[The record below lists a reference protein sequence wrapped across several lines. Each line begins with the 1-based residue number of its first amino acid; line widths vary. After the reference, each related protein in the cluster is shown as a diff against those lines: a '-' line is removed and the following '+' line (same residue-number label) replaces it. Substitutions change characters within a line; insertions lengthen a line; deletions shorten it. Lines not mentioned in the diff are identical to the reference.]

1 MKGAKIMRR
10 SDLITGILF
19 STIGIV
25 FFAMA
30 CTDIP
35 LQSLFCGLAGAGI
48 GPGVMMI
55 SKYVYW
61 SHPDRKTKYTDK
73 LEAEKI
79 KMHDEREEMLRG
91 KTACF
96 LHAYTLVVIG
106 IYCIIFQVLEKLMII
121 ENSRVFIIYLGILF
135 FSEILLYRWIFK
147 QYEKKY

>member
-1 MKGAKIMRR
+1 MKR
-10 SDLITGILF
+10 SELITGILF
-19 STIGIV
+19 STMGII

-30 CTDIP
+30 CMDTP

-79 KMHDEREEMLRG
+79 EMHDERKEMLRG

-96 LHAYTLVVIG
+96 LHAYTLLVTG
-106 IYCIIFQVLEKLMII
+106 MSCIIFQVLEKLMII

-135 FSEILLYRWIFK
+135 FSEILLSRWLFK
-147 QYEKKY
+147 QLEKKY